1 MNPTEAREH
10 LDMVE
15 KIIAASSRKLE
26 TGGEFFVCWG
36 IAGASMT
43 VLDFLIWSGRLSESW
58 YAFAL
63 VVLGAAMTFTIWR
76 SRSYKQRIES
86 MSLLQREYL
95 NVLWLSIAIA
105 FVVGIAGFNLFGRHG
120 LTAIWNVVESI
131 VLFYIGMHGNR
142 RAVIGGIILLV
153 SIAIAN
159 YVSEWSVLILGAG
172 VLLGYAGFGVAELLA
187 AE

>member
-10 LDMVE
+10 LEMVE

-36 IAGASMT
+36 LAGASMT

-58 YAFAL
+58 YWSAF
-63 VVLGAAMTFTIWR
+63 VVLAIAVAFTIWR
-76 SRSYKQRIES
+76 SRSYKCRSES
-86 MSLLQREYL
+86 MSMLQREYM
-95 NVLWLSIAIA
+95 NVLWLSIAVA
-105 FVVGIAGFNLFGRHG
+105 FIVGIAGFNLFGRYG

-131 VLFYIGMHGNR
+131 VLLYIGMHGNR
-142 RAVIGGIILLV
+142 RAVIGGIILVV

-159 YVSEWSVLILGAG
+159 YVPEWSVLILGAG
-172 VLLGYAGFGVAELLA
+172 VLVGYAGFGVAELLA
-187 AE
+187 RE